1 MASIQKKY
9 IGLLGGSFDPAHKGH
24 LEISKI
30 AIKKIKLKKL
40 YWIITKKNPLK
51 RKTFFSLKKRIKIA
65 KKITKNINTI
75 KVLYLDDIVNS
86 TRTIKIIEYIL
97 KKEKIKKLYFVV
109 GSDIL
114 CEFHRWKSWKKIVK
128 LTNLTVFSRKGY
140 DKKGRRSTVA
150 KYLNT
155 NNSTFINNKPIQ
167 ISSTILKKNIKKL
180 K

>member
-1 MASIQKKY
+1 MASIQKKF
-9 IGLLGGSFDPAHKGH
+9 IGLLGGSFDPAHIGH
-24 LEISKI
+24 LQISKI

-51 RKTFFSLKKRIKIA
+51 SKTFFSLEERIKIA
-65 KKITKNINTI
+65 KKITKNTKTI

-97 KKEKIKKLYFVV
+97 KKEKLKKLYFVV

-114 CEFHRWKSWKKIVK
+114 CGFHRWKSWKKIVK
-128 LTNLTVFSRKGY
+128 LINLVVFSRKGY
-140 DKKGRRSTVA
+140 DKKGRRSIVA